1 MIRLE
6 AIERRFA
13 VGDQT
18 VRALDGVSLEVKKG
32 EYLSIMGPSGSGK
45 STLLHIIGLLD
56 RPSAGRYSLADRD
69 VTGLSDGEQARIR
82 RENIGFV
89 FQLFHLVPRLSAA
102 ENVELPLTLA
112 GVAREERV
120 ERVREILASY
130 GLTARARHLPNQLSG
145 GERQRVAIARA
156 TVTRPEI
163 LLADEPTGNLD
174 RGSGREVIELLE
186 TLNRQGLTLLVVTHD
201 PELGRRAGRQVRMRD
216 GRIVGAAEGS

>member
-18 VRALDGVSLEVKKG
+18 VYALDGVSLEIERA
-32 EYLSIMGPSGSGK
+32 EYLSVMGPSGSGK
-45 STLLHIIGLLD
+45 STLLNIIGLLD
-56 RPSAGRYSLADRD
+56 RPSAGRYSLAGRD
-69 VTGLSDGEQARIR
+69 VTGLSDGERARFR

-89 FQLFHLVPRLSAA
+89 FQLFHLVSRLSAA

-112 GVAREERV
+112 GVGREERA

-130 GLTARARHLPNQLSG
+130 GLAARARHLPNQLSG
-145 GERQRVAIARA
+145 GECQRVAIARA

-186 TLNRQGLTLLVVTHD
+186 TLNRQGLTLIVVTHD
-201 PELGRRAGRQVRMRD
+201 PDLGARAARRVRMRD
-216 GRIVGAAEGS
+216 GRIVGAAQAS